1 MSSLKELR
9 SRKKSVQ
16 STKKIT
22 AAMKMIAAAK
32 LRYAQIQAQTS
43 RPYAD
48 GMNNIFE
55 NLLSRA
61 QNMDS
66 LPPLLVGTGKDL
78 CHLVVVLTS
87 DRGLCGGFNNTVV
100 RAATSFIEEQ
110 QKAGREIKIFCI
122 GRKGYEQMRRK
133 YGNLIIEKA
142 NAFAK
147 PLFRDSVK
155 ITKTIVEEFSKDAFD
170 HCTIIYNKFISA
182 LSQKVTR
189 DQIIPFKK
197 SDSEDRKLE
206 MSSNALYEFEPKED
220 KLLQQLLP
228 KNLSIQIFR
237 ALSESAASEHGARMT
252 AMDSATRNAED
263 MIKDLELTYNRTRQ
277 AYITKELIEI
287 ISGAEAL

>member
-110 QKAGREIKIFCI
+110 QKAGREIKFSVLVVKVMNKCV
-122 GRKGYEQMRRK
+122 
-133 YGNLIIEKA
+133 GNTVI
-142 NAFAK
+142 
-147 PLFRDSVK
+147 
-155 ITKTIVEEFSKDAFD
+155 
-170 HCTIIYNKFISA
+170 
-182 LSQKVTR
+182 
-189 DQIIPFKK
+189 
-197 SDSEDRKLE
+197 
-206 MSSNALYEFEPKED
+206 
-220 KLLQQLLP
+220 
-228 KNLSIQIFR
+228 
-237 ALSESAASEHGARMT
+237 
-252 AMDSATRNAED
+252 
-263 MIKDLELTYNRTRQ
+263 
-277 AYITKELIEI
+277 
-287 ISGAEAL
+287 